1 MFICKKSMKKPENTQ
16 MLRTWAIATR
26 FENYTHG
33 DRIEEARLISVY
45 PFTVAWISDT
55 HGEAKYLA
63 IYCRLPPG
71 CTLLEKSHNF
81 WLCGTEVILKGIVIS

>member
-26 FENYTHG
+26 FENYTHD

-45 PFTVAWISDT
+45 PFTVAWIADT
-55 HGEAKYLA
+55 HGEAIFINL
-63 IYCRLPPG
+63 LPTP
-71 CTLLEKSHNF
+71 TWVHI
-81 WLCGTEVILKGIVIS
+81 T